1 MNYKETYLKPEI
13 AFLLKKYNYN
23 IDKTRYMVNRDGTLV
38 ESTKD
43 MGSGL
48 NDKRK
53 GFTKLCNLVVNGKI
67 NKVVIEHKD
76 RLTRFQYNLIEFFFN
91 SYGVEIELLDKKECT
106 EQEELVNDMMML
118 IASFSGKVY
127 SLRAQ
132 ENRKKRKQEQSK
144 I

>member
-13 AFLLKKYNYN
+13 AFLLKKHNYN
-23 IDKTRYMVNRDGTLV
+23 IDKTRYMVNRNGTLV
-38 ESTKD
+38 ESTNELQK
-43 MGSGL
+43 
-48 NDKRK
+48 
-53 GFTKLCNLVVNGKI
+53 
-67 NKVVIEHKD
+67 H
-76 RLTRFQYNLIEFFFN
+76 YNHL
-91 SYGVEIELLDKKECT
+91 ECT